1 MLIGS
6 LSPPGGTAVM
16 KPMILE
22 GLLPEDFSPS
32 SRQTHLASGG
42 GSWYSPLGRVLQ
54 KEKKTQYRDGWA
66 GSLLRLRLGKM
77 RLGPGSSF
85 LWKTASL
92 VQSRPP
98 N

>member
-1 MLIGS
+1 MQ
-6 LSPPGGTAVM
+6 PV
-16 KPMILE
+16 ILE
-22 GLLPEDFSPS
+22 GLLPGDFSPG
-32 SRQTHLASGG
+32 SRQTHPAGGG
-42 GSWYSPLGRVLQ
+42 GSWYSPLGRVPQ
-54 KEKKTQYRDGWA
+54 KEKKTQYRDEWA
-66 GSLLRLRLGKM
+66 GSLPHLRLGKM